1 MSLMSRTSFAS
12 RLLLRSISLRNSDSN
27 SVALACPVSTISTYS
42 IPVALGR
49 FIAIAILL
57 MAGLVAAPCS
67 RAQGP
72 TGSPSDQAPAQGI
85 DAQPDAPP
93 PPNQFVNTIPPDQLA
108 FLKDYD
114 GKSTKDLRK
123 DKRFHKL
130 MNEITP
136 RTEYHYGYDMPLST
150 AVDETLGGPP
160 LPVNVRDG
168 RYVMAAANTNAFKG
182 GKGFVW
188 FDLQAGIGVGGV
200 YFHPTNGEPTPTL
213 AIYSRQIK
221 ATDLGISQFPEA
233 FAQDLAQWSLV
244 TGMRP
249 VTVRYFIPDNGRKYV
264 LLHDEDYCAHPEIAP
279 ARPSGGCEQLN
290 ADAADA
296 DMNGAY
302 FMQETGNLANATAF
316 MLGPDQVAWISFRTR
331 TCGAGLACE
340 IRVTRQRTR
349 ALIGQ
354 RR

>member
-1 MSLMSRTSFAS
+1 MFS
-12 RLLLRSISLRNSDSN
+12 
-27 SVALACPVSTISTYS
+27 
-42 IPVALGR
+42 GR
-49 FIAIAILL
+49 FLVVAILPL
-57 MAGLVAAPCS
+57 VGLLVAPCS
-67 RAQGP
+67 RAQQPAGL
-72 TGSPSDQAPAQGI
+72 PSDQTAGQTQAA
-85 DAQPDAPP
+85 DAQPDVSRPP
-93 PPNQFVNTIPPDQLA
+93 VQFVNTIPSDQLA

-130 MNEITP
+130 MDQITP
-136 RTEYHYGYDMPLST
+136 RTEYHYGWDMPLSE
-150 AVDETLGGPP
+150 AVDQTLGGPP
-160 LPVNVRDG
+160 LPANVREG
-168 RYVMAAANTNAFKG
+168 RYVMAAADTNSFKG

-188 FDLQAGIGVGGV
+188 FDLQTGIGIGGV

-279 ARPSGGCEQLN
+279 AQPSGGCEQLN

-302 FMQETGNLANATAF
+302 FMQETGNAANATAF
-316 MLGPDQVAWISFRTR
+316 MLGPEQVAWIGFRTR
-331 TCGAGLACE
+331 TCGAGLACQ